1 MFDEELFA
9 RYCEETGVLEDENNL
24 VVIVYG
30 SRVTGQNN
38 ENSDL
43 DVFIVSKINK
53 KVEKEQII
61 DGVPTQTRIF
71 PYNTLS
77 DEIKNRFWDCNAY
90 LEAVFETGIVKKD
103 TLRIVD
109 LFKAEIQLLKANH
122 VKPKEELPEV
132 AIEEIY
138 FNFED
143 YKNAVGNEKKFYY
156 SKLLDWVF
164 LAYHYIHQYS
174 YVEIL
179 KVYRLY
185 TNISSATDHYRLE
198 VAPCDFRQAFLDAL
212 TFVGDMEENLKKL
225 FEFIGFDWK
234 KQYSFYRKKEHYS
247 RLINFKSNRNMRE
260 LSYLNWQVC
269 KTEDLL
275 LKNSKDA
282 TFAYYW
288 MLYKLKEYYP
298 KLCGEDINRFHMQ
311 IETAIYTNDVN
322 ERIYMLEELLHLMD
336 YKYEL
341 DYDDYTL

>member
-1 MFDEELFA
+1 MSSEELFD
-9 RYCEETGVLEDENNL
+9 RYCEETGVLEDANNL
-24 VVIVYG
+24 VVILYG
-30 SRVTGQNN
+30 SRVTGKND

-43 DVFIVSKINK
+43 DVFIVSKDDK
-53 KVEKEQII
+53 KDKEQII
-61 DGVPTQTRIF
+61 DGVRTQTKIF

-77 DEIKNRFWDCNAY
+77 DEIRNRFWDCNAY

-103 TLRIVD
+103 TLGIVE
-109 LFKAEIQLLKANH
+109 LFKAEIQFLKANY
-122 VKPKEELPEV
+122 VKPKEELPKT

-143 YKNAVGNEKKFYY
+143 YKNAVENEKKFYY
-156 SKLLDWVF
+156 SKLLDWVY

-174 YVEIL
+174 FVDIL

-185 TNISSATDHYRLE
+185 TDISSAINHYRLD

-212 TFVGDMEENLKKL
+212 TFVGDMDENLKRL
-225 FEFIGFDWK
+225 FEFIEFDWE
-234 KQYSFYRKKEHYS
+234 KQYSFYREKGYYS

-260 LSYLNWQVC
+260 LSYLNGQVC

-275 LKNSKDA
+275 VKNSKDA

-288 MLYKLKEYYP
+288 VLYELKESYP
-298 KLCGEDINRFHMQ
+298 KLCGEDINWFNLQ
-311 IETAIYTNDVN
+311 IETAIHTNDVN
-322 ERIYMLEELLHLMD
+322 ERIDMLEKLLHLMD